1 MNAAW
6 GPPKPIGTPNLC
18 EDPTAMSAP
27 NSPGDFKRVSDS
39 KSQARIDIEDW
50 ALD

>member
-1 MNAAW
+1 
-6 GPPKPIGTPNLC
+6 
-18 EDPTAMSAP
+18 MSAP